1 MNFIRASEDFCTL
14 EKRVPAPYFRRNFTV
29 SKELS
34 GATLTITG
42 LGYYKAFINGKE
54 ITKGFL
60 APYRSNIDHF
70 IYCDKYDLTDI
81 LKSGK
86 NTLGI
91 ILGNGLRNA
100 WGGFIW
106 DFDKAVF
113 RGAPITAFSLE
124 LLYSDGAKETII
136 SDSQTKTAPSPILY
150 DDLHTGEMFDARLQI
165 PDWASPVYEDG
176 NWSFAIKAEAP
187 RGELKICEAELAY
200 NMITRPDFPS
210 YGNCIARGATTLWEE
225 FYPEKGEGDLVRIS
239 SHNHHFWGDVSAWF
253 YRYLA
258 GINVNPHR
266 QDANNVN
273 IEPVFIHKLDFV
285 KASYTAKDGTVAVD
299 WKRENDTIVINTKL
313 TGKVYGKIIL
323 PNGFAFEDNSRE
335 KELKTAEY
343 TAFKLK
349 I

>member
-1 MNFIRASEDFCTL
+1 M
-14 EKRVPAPYFRRNFTV
+14 
-29 SKELS
+29 
-34 GATLTITG
+34 
-42 LGYYKAFINGKE
+42 
-54 ITKGFL
+54 
-60 APYRSNIDHF
+60 
-70 IYCDKYDLTDI
+70 TDI
-81 LKSGK
+81 LKNGK

-91 ILGNGLRNA
+91 VLGNGLRNA

-165 PDWASPVYEDG
+165 PDWASPDYEDG
-176 NWSFAIKAEAP
+176 NWSFALKAEAP

-200 NMITRPDFPS
+200 NMIVRP
-210 YGNCIARGATTLWEE
+210 
-225 FYPEKGEGDLVRIS
+225 
-239 SHNHHFWGDVSAWF
+239 
-253 YRYLA
+253 
-258 GINVNPHR
+258 
-266 QDANNVN
+266 
-273 IEPVFIHKLDFV
+273 DFV

-299 WKRENDTIVINTKL
+299 WKRNGDTVVINIEL

-343 TAFKLK
+343 TVFKLEK
-349 I
+349 